1 MKTDNQIFFLS
12 TFYELKIYLNVCYP
26 CPFFRFDKFWST
38 RFFFVLIENCVMM
51 CKKVYFYM
59 VLQYNDHDFLF
70 VLYMSN
76 IYSSRL
82 TEWVKRTNRFIE
94 ELRSWKFEIFVKI
107 YIFFSVFICVI
118 SHSHIIFLSL
128 IRTFSLSLSLAF
140 ILYKLN
146 F

>member
-107 YIFFSVFICVI
+107 YIFFFRIHMRYLSFAHYFSF
-118 SHSHIIFLSL
+118 SHSHI
-128 IRTFSLSLSLAF
+128 LSLSF
-140 ILYKLN
+140 VERVY
-146 F
+146 